1 MSDSESHLALAR
13 MLADLLAE
21 RDLAEVEYEADGIRL
36 RLSRAAA
43 PVALAGPAAAPAPP
57 APAPVTAPSA
67 EPDASHPG
75 AVAAPTVGTV
85 YLLPGPGS
93 PPFVKVGDTV
103 RKGQTLL
110 IVEAMKVMNHIPAP
124 RDGTVTRILV
134 ENEQPVEYGE
144 ILMIIE

>member
-1 MSDSESHLALAR
+1 MSDSESPLELAR
-13 MLADLLAE
+13 RLADLLAE
-21 RDLAEVEYEADGIRL
+21 RDLAEVEYEADGVRL
-36 RLSRAAA
+36 RLSRAVA
-43 PVALAGPAAAPAPP
+43 PVAYAPLPAAAAAAP
-57 APAPVTAPSA
+57 TAQAGAAA

-75 AVAAPTVGTV
+75 AVTAPTVGTV

-93 PPFVKVGDTV
+93 PAFVRVGDTV

-124 RDGTVTRILV
+124 RDGTVTRIMV
-134 ENEQPVEYGE
+134 ENEQPVEFGE